1 MNGEHLNSPAS
12 LSTDRKSQ
20 ERRERSIK
28 FTMNYCEH
36 YDPDG
41 LFGRGLVGKPSGVC
55 KAAVRYDSMDPKER
69 PCIGGH
75 EKPDPLAICP
85 KWQRKTRE
93 QGEAR
98 ADAIEAS
105 MQRMMVVGPAVA
117 EWRKKPPLGKQGVIE
132 CPVCKGNLHLS
143 QAASNGHV
151 WGKCETEGCVSW
163 ME

>member
-1 MNGEHLNSPAS
+1 MTTEQ
-12 LSTDRKSQ
+12 KSQ

-41 LFGRGLVGKPSGVC
+41 LFVLGLVGKPSGVC

-75 EKPDPLAICP
+75 EKPDPLAVCP
-85 KWQRKTRE
+85 KWLRTTRE
-93 QGEAR
+93 QGEAH

-105 MQRMMVVGPAVA
+105 MQRMMIVGPAVA
-117 EWRKKPPLGKQGVIE
+117 EWPKKPPRGKQGVIE